1 MFSTKIITEDQM
13 NYLRQVSEDYS
24 FETNTEEQ
32 TKQLSQHIKAL
43 VHRERAFGISGI
55 QFEYPYRVFGIYTSN
70 EKFEV
75 MYNPKLLN
83 IIDHTLVSEQEGCL
97 SFPQLVLNKKRPK
110 QISVEY
116 QNEMGEL
123 NKAELFDY
131 YARGFSHE
139 LDHLNGV
146 VFTDNMSPLVLK
158 MARKRRHKRQKN

>member
-1 MFSTKIITEDQM
+1 MFSTKIITDDQLD
-13 NYLRQVSEDYS
+13 YLRQVSKDYS
-24 FETNTEEQ
+24 FETNTKEQ
-32 TKQLSQHIKAL
+32 TNQLSQHIKAL

-131 YARGFSHE
+131 YARGFLHE

>member
-1 MFSTKIITEDQM
+1 MFSTKIITDDQLD
-13 NYLRQVSEDYS
+13 YLRQVSKDYS

-55 QFEYPYRVFGIYTSN
+55 QFEYPYRVFGIYTSD

-131 YARGFSHE
+131 YARGFLHE

>member
-1 MFSTKIITEDQM
+1 
-13 NYLRQVSEDYS
+13 
-24 FETNTEEQ
+24 
-32 TKQLSQHIKAL
+32 
-43 VHRERAFGISGI
+43 
-55 QFEYPYRVFGIYTSN
+55 
-70 EKFEV
+70 

-83 IIDHTLVSEQEGCL
+83 IIDHTLVAEQEGCL

-131 YARGFSHE
+131 YARGFLHE

-146 VFTDNMSPLVLK
+146 VFIDNMSPLVLK

>member
-13 NYLRQVSEDYS
+13 NYLRQVSKDYS

-131 YARGFSHE
+131 YARGFLHE

-146 VFTDNMSPLVLK
+146 VFTDDMSPLVLK

>member
-1 MFSTKIITEDQM
+1 MFSTKIITDDQLD
-13 NYLRQVSEDYS
+13 YLRQVSKDYS
-24 FETNTEEQ
+24 FETNREEQ

-131 YARGFSHE
+131 YARGFLHE

>member
-13 NYLRQVSEDYS
+13 NYLRQVSKDYS

-55 QFEYPYRVFGIYTSN
+55 QFEYPYRVFGIYTSD

-131 YARGFSHE
+131 YARGFLHE

>member
-1 MFSTKIITEDQM
+1 MFSTKIITDDQLD
-13 NYLRQVSEDYS
+13 YLRQVSEDYS

-131 YARGFSHE
+131 YARGFLHE

>member
-1 MFSTKIITEDQM
+1 MFSTKIITDDQLD
-13 NYLRQVSEDYS
+13 YLRQVSKDYS

-131 YARGFSHE
+131 YARGFLHE

>member
-131 YARGFSHE
+131 YARGFLHE

>member
-1 MFSTKIITEDQM
+1 MFSTKIVTEDRLD
-13 NYLRQVSEDYS
+13 YLRQVSKDYS

-43 VHRERAFGISGI
+43 VRKEHAFGISGI
-55 QFEYPYRVFGIYTSN
+55 QFEYPYRVFGIYISE

-83 IIDHTLVSEQEGCL
+83 IIDKTPVAELEGCL
-97 SFPQLVLNKKRPK
+97 SFPQLILNKKRPK

-116 QNEMGEL
+116 QDETGQL
-123 NKAELFDY
+123 NNTELFDY
-131 YARGFSHE
+131 YARGFLHE

-146 VFTDNMSPLVLK
+146 VFTDHVSPIVLK
-158 MARKRRHKRQKN
+158 MARKRRYKRQKN

>member
-13 NYLRQVSEDYS
+13 NYLRQVSKDYS

-131 YARGFSHE
+131 YARGFLHE